1 MFCDTPTIGKEVE
14 DMKLDNFKRFDDYV
28 EEWGAETKGKGV
40 ASFDFDQPSGSYDIR
55 ITYFD
60 EDKGHSQVRLFVGDN
75 EVINFKLDQDVDCWT
90 WRRFEKIS
98 LKQGDKIKLVV
109 DADEPETVRM
119 DFIEFIRLQD

>member
-1 MFCDTPTIGKEVE
+1 
-14 DMKLDNFKRFDDYV
+14 MKLDNFKRFDDYV

-75 EVINFKLDQDVDCWT
+75 EIINFKLDQNVDCWT